1 MHICGKLFL
10 EKADKAA
17 TGENAVVVG
26 CRHADIIVGPI
37 GIVIAD
43 SLLGE
48 ITPKMALAV
57 AQSDAKRVLIPFNH
71 CDNVIVGVND
81 SDEFWND
88 LTIRIELQAIFEVL
102 FSIVFIRK
110 LTSRYGK
117 ICTSFNYNIA
127 INGASFNFCRKLL
140 TRLILN
146 RRIKYIS
153 NLSVNHYAIAI
164 NYSFYRIVT
173 AFSTPNCYALIFQ

>member
-1 MHICGKLFL
+1 MPGR
-10 EKADKAA
+10 DTTAA
-17 TGENAVVVG
+17 AAAMPTKTFAPVVG
-26 CRHADIIVGPI
+26 V
-37 GIVIAD
+37 
-43 SLLGE
+43 LGRFGSRGG
-48 ITPKMALAV
+48 V
-57 AQSDAKRVLIPFNH
+57 V
-71 CDNVIVGVND
+71 VIVGVND

-102 FSIVFIRK
+102 FSIVFTRK